1 MESFKYYL
9 IATLITLVII
19 FSFIKSV
26 EAESIHDTTPVDEI
40 VLANELLDKEMA
52 ILVLGGIDYFVQ
64 ECTPLTERGEKYRDK
79 LIEYHNIS
87 EGLLG
92 VNPNYIKGA
101 LSVTGYNCHEMYELI
116 TQIDNSN
123 IVKEPEQ
130 PVDKK
135 ESISEK

>member
-52 ILVLGGIDYFVQ
+52 ILVLGGIDYYVQ
-64 ECTPLTERGEKYRDK
+64 ECTPLTSRGIIYRNK
-79 LIEYHNIS
+79 IITYHDIN
-87 EGLLG
+87 ETLLPL
-92 VNPNYIKGA
+92 NPTYIKGA
-101 LSVTGYNCHEMYELI
+101 LAVSGYDCYEMFELI
-116 TQIDNSN
+116 SALETD
-123 IVKEPEQ
+123 VVVEPGL
-130 PVDKK
+130 PVDK
-135 ESISEK
+135 EQSLASVD

>member
-9 IATLITLVII
+9 IATLITIAII
-19 FSFIKSV
+19 FIFIKSV

-40 VLANELLDKEMA
+40 VLASELLDKELA

-79 LIEYHNIS
+79 IIKHHEIS

-92 VNPNYIKGA
+92 VNPTYIKGA
-101 LSVTGYNCHEMYELI
+101 IAVSGYGCYEMYELI
-116 TQIDNSN
+116 IQIEDSN
-123 IVKEPEQ
+123 LVEQ
-130 PVDKK
+130 PDKPVDKK